1 MTTCRTLPL
10 LLATAALAAA
20 LTGCSA
26 AGETVQ
32 PAGFAAAP
40 AESLASTSPTP
51 TPSASASPAE
61 LAYDAP
67 IPAASTIFELWV
79 ASLDSPTPSFAGAQK
94 ARDEVVAVLEAC
106 LPNNDFAPK
115 QMPLALAALEKAK
128 TTELDATSTPWD
140 WSDAWGEAM
149 TFGRTFCA
157 DLVG

>member
-1 MTTCRTLPL
+1 M
-10 LLATAALAAA
+10 
-20 LTGCSA
+20 
-26 AGETVQ
+26 
-32 PAGFAAAP
+32 
-40 AESLASTSPTP
+40 
-51 TPSASASPAE
+51 
-61 LAYDAP
+61 
-67 IPAASTIFELWV
+67 
-79 ASLDSPTPSFAGAQK
+79 
-94 ARDEVVAVLEAC
+94 LEAC